1 MKYLNTFKLQFMSRS
16 ANEGFSR
23 SAVSAFLAQLD
34 PTLEEIADIKTAVS
48 EAVTNAIVHGYA
60 DTIGIVY
67 INAYILE
74 NRKVVVDVKDKG
86 KGIADVEEA
95 MQPLFTTSPET
106 ERSGLG
112 FTLME
117 SFMDKL
123 KVRSVPGKGT
133 CVHMVKTLKARE

>member
-23 SAVSAFLAQLD
+23 SAVSAFFAQLD